1 MTLAGLTSSEA
12 TARLEQYGPNE
23 SLTTH
28 ASPLAQIAPLLGNP
42 LAVVLLAASG
52 LAAVLGE
59 TVDAALIFGIVI
71 VSVTIN
77 FVQTWRSQRAAER
90 LRTQVAPT
98 ATVLRDGRWRE
109 LPRREVVPGDV
120 ISLSAG
126 DLVPAD
132 ARLVQARDLHVHEAA
147 LTGESLPAEKEAGVP
162 DDDRRGT
169 VWLGTSVVSGT
180 AQATV
185 VATGRRTQFGDVI
198 VRLAARPPETEFDR
212 GLRHFGM
219 LITRTVFVLVLVLLA
234 ASLAMHRPPFESL
247 LFAVALAVGLTP
259 EFLPV
264 ITTVTL
270 AQGALRMAR
279 DHVIVKHLSAIQ
291 NLGSIDVLCS
301 DKTGT
306 LTAGK
311 MTVEGSYGPDGKEG
325 PRPLLLA
332 KVNSRFET
340 GIQSPLDLAIVAAPA
355 QGESPESW
363 TKLDEIPFDFERR
376 RLSVVALRDQERL
389 LITKGAPDAVCALT
403 VAYDAGGSA
412 PAAADDAARAR
423 WKEWLAQAGERGFR
437 VLAVAYKVVEARPAW
452 TAKDEADL
460 VLAGFLCFADPPLPE
475 AADAIRALGRDGVIV
490 KVITGDDAAV
500 ARYVCKAVGLD
511 VGTVLQ
517 GSDIERMSDSAL
529 AAVAERTAVFA
540 RTSPAQKTRVLLA
553 LKQRGHVV
561 GFIGDGINDAPSLRA
576 ADVGISVAGA
586 VDVAREAADILLT
599 EHSLA
604 ALHGGIISG
613 RRAFANVM
621 KYLLMGT
628 SSNFGNMLSMAVAS
642 LALAFLPMLPTQIL
656 LNNLLYDVSQ
666 LTIPLDDVD
675 ASWLRVPH
683 RADMGLVKRF
693 MLYVGPISSA
703 FDFLTFY
710 VLLRVFHAGE
720 AFFHTGW
727 FVESLCT
734 QTLVLFVIRTFER
747 PWRSRPAPALI
758 ATVVLV
764 VAAGAVLPATPFARV
779 LGFVP
784 LPASYFAFVACAT
797 IGYLG
802 LVEVAKHLLVR
813 RGTLGDA
820 ARRIAT
826 S

>member
-1 MTLAGLTSSEA
+1 MNAGLTSQEA
-12 TARLEQYGPNE
+12 ARRLERYGPNE
-23 SLTTH
+23 SASAH
-28 ASPLAQIAPLLGNP
+28 VSPLRQIAPLLGNP

-52 LAAVLGE
+52 LSMLLGE
-59 TVDAALIFGIVI
+59 TVDAALIFGIV
-71 VSVTIN
+71 VASVTIN
-77 FVQTWRSQRAAER
+77 FVQTWRSQLAAER

-98 ATVLRDGRWRE
+98 ATVVRDATLRE
-109 LPRREVVPGDV
+109 IPRREVVPGDV
-120 ISLSAG
+120 VALSAG

-132 ARLVQARDLHVHEAA
+132 ARLLEARDLHVHEAA

-162 DDDRRGT
+162 DGDPRGT

-180 AQATV
+180 ARATV
-185 VATGRRTQFGDVI
+185 IATGSRTQFGDII
-198 VRLAARPPETEFDR
+198 VRLSARSPETEFDR
-212 GLRHFGM
+212 GLRHFGL

-306 LTAGK
+306 LTAGR
-311 MTVEGSYGPDGKEG
+311 MTVEGSYGPGG
-325 PRPLLLA
+325 QQAPRALTLA
-332 KVNSRFET
+332 RINSAFET
-340 GIQSPLDLAIVAAPA
+340 GIQSPLDLAILATGDKETNEQA
-355 QGESPESW
+355 W
-363 TKLDEIPFDFERR
+363 KKLDEIPFDFERR
-376 RLSVVALRDQERL
+376 RLSVVAERGEERL

-403 VAYDAGGSA
+403 TAYDDGASTA
-412 PAAADDAARAR
+412 PADDAARR
-423 WKEWLAQAGERGFR
+423 VWKEWLVKAGERGFR
-437 VLAVAYKVVEARPAW
+437 VLAVAYKRVDASPAW
-452 TAKDEADL
+452 NASDEAGL
-460 VLAGFLCFADPPLPE
+460 ILAGFLCFADPPLPE
-475 AADAIRALGRDGVIV
+475 AAEAIRAMKRDGVNV
-490 KVITGDDAAV
+490 KVITGDDATV
-500 ARYVCKAVGLD
+500 ARYVCKSVGLEVD
-511 VGTVLQ
+511 NLLQ

-529 AAVAERTAVFA
+529 AAVAERTSVFA

-553 LKQRGHVV
+553 LKHRGHVV

-599 EHSLA
+599 RSSLA
-604 ALHGGIISG
+604 VLHGGIISG

-666 LTIPLDDVD
+666 LTIPMDDVD

-683 RADMGLVKRF
+683 RSDIGLVRRF
-693 MLYVGPISSA
+693 MLYVGPISSV

-747 PWRSRPAPALI
+747 PWRSRPAPALV
-758 ATVVLV
+758 ATVAAV
-764 VAAGAVLPATPFARV
+764 VGAGAVLPATPFAHI

-784 LPASYFAFVACAT
+784 LPASYFGFVAGAT
-797 IGYLG
+797 VAYLA
-802 LVEVAKHLLVR
+802 LVEGVKSALVR
-813 RGTLGDA
+813 RGALGDA
-820 ARRIAT
+820 ARRVVT
-826 S
+826 R